1 MSLMYHSR
9 AITFEILSDMR
20 RLVFCLLALLPA
32 LAGAQ
37 GVQPL
42 VFGINE
48 GVTYRISASEV
59 RERFR
64 EVADDLAKIL
74 KRPVRIEYM
83 DEYVQ
88 MGKDLEAARYDLAY
102 VHPAH
107 YAIRAID
114 RAHYK
119 LVAVT
124 KGFTEYKASFL
135 IRSDA
140 NYQSLSDPRIHQI
153 GMPDADSITAW
164 MVRATL
170 RDALGPSAKNLRLR
184 YTRYQD
190 AVPFMVDYGF
200 AEVGA
205 TAASAVIKEYT
216 AKGGKVM
223 MQSKAVPIKQLIA
236 SPNLPPQ
243 EFAHI
248 QQYFLNL
255 ENTDEGQR
263 RLAKLGYKGF
273 ATYDEAALLTLGRW
287 LEAER

>member
-1 MSLMYHSR
+1 
-9 AITFEILSDMR
+9 MR
-20 RLVFCLLALLPA
+20 RLTLFLLVLFPA
-32 LAGAQ
+32 LSAAQ
-37 GVQPL
+37 GAAQPL

-64 EVADDLAKIL
+64 EIGDDLAKVL

-107 YAIRAID
+107 YAIRAMD
-114 RAHYK
+114 KARYK

-124 KGFTEYKASFL
+124 KGYTEYKASFL

-140 NYQSLSDPRIHQI
+140 TYQSLTDPRIHQI

-170 RDALGPSAKNLRLR
+170 RDALGPNAKKLRLR

-216 AKGGKVM
+216 TKGGKVM
-223 MQSKAVPIKQLIA
+223 MQSKAVPIKELIA
-236 SPNLPPQ
+236 SPNVSAQ
-243 EFAHI
+243 DFAHI
-248 QQYFLNL
+248 QQYFLGL
-255 ENTDEGQR
+255 ESTDEGQR

-273 ATYDEAALLTLGRW
+273 ASYDESALIALGRW
-287 LEAER
+287 LEAEQ

>member
-1 MSLMYHSR
+1 M
-9 AITFEILSDMR
+9 
-20 RLVFCLLALLPA
+20 LPA
-32 LAGAQ
+32 LSFAQ
-37 GVQPL
+37 GAAQPL

-59 RERFR
+59 RERFH
-64 EVADDLAKIL
+64 EIADDLTKLL

-88 MGKDLEAARYDLAY
+88 MGKDLEAGRYDLAY

-114 RAHYK
+114 KAHYR

-124 KGFTEYKASFL
+124 KGYTEYRASFL
-135 IRSDA
+135 VRADA
-140 NYQSLSDPRIHQI
+140 NYGSLADPAIKQV

-164 MVRATL
+164 IVRATL
-170 RDALGPSAKNLRLR
+170 RDALGPQAKNLRLR

-190 AVPFMVDYGF
+190 AVPFMVDNGF

-216 AKGGKVM
+216 DKGGKVLLK
-223 MQSKAVPIKQLIA
+223 SKPVPIKELIA
-236 SPNLPPQ
+236 SPNLPASDL
-243 EFAHI
+243 AHI

-255 ENTDEGQR
+255 ETTDEGQR

-273 ATYDEAALLTLGRW
+273 ATFDERQLVDLGHW
-287 LEAER
+287 LEGPPSDHR

>member
-1 MSLMYHSR
+1 MQWLGL
-9 AITFEILSDMR
+9 F
-20 RLVFCLLALLPA
+20 LLALLPA
-32 LAGAQ
+32 LTSAQ
-37 GVQPL
+37 GSPQPL
-42 VFGINE
+42 SFGINE

-64 EVADDLAKIL
+64 EIAEDLTKLL
-74 KRPVRIEYM
+74 KRPVHIEYM
-83 DEYVQ
+83 DDYVQ

-114 RAHYK
+114 KAHYR

-124 KGFTEYKASFL
+124 KGYTDYRASFL
-135 IRSDA
+135 VRGDA
-140 NYQSLSDPRIHQI
+140 TYTSLADPRIHQI

-164 MVRATL
+164 IVRATL
-170 RDALGPSAKNLRLR
+170 RDALGAKAKSLRLR

-205 TAASAVIKEYT
+205 TAASAVIKDYVD
-216 AKGGKVM
+216 KGGKVLLK
-223 MQSKAVPIKQLIA
+223 SKPVPIKELIA
-236 SPNLPPQ
+236 SPNLPAQ
-243 EFAHI
+243 DLAHI

-255 ENTDEGQR
+255 EASDEGQR

-273 ATYDEAALLTLGRW
+273 APFDERQLVELGRW
-287 LEAER
+287 LAAEP

>member
-1 MSLMYHSR
+1 
-9 AITFEILSDMR
+9 MR
-20 RLVFCLLALLPA
+20 RLCALLLALWPA
-32 LAGAQ
+32 LSLAQ
-37 GVQPL
+37 GAPQPL

-64 EVADDLAKIL
+64 EIADDLAKQL

-107 YAIRAID
+107 YAVRAID
-114 RAHYK
+114 KAHYR

-124 KGFTEYKASFL
+124 KGYIEYRASFL
-135 IRSDA
+135 MRGDA
-140 NYQSLSDPRIHQI
+140 TYASLADPAIKQV

-170 RDALGPSAKNLRLR
+170 RDALGPRAKTLRLR

-200 AEVGA
+200 AELGA

-216 AKGGKVM
+216 DKGGKILF
-223 MQSKAVPIKQLIA
+223 KTKPVPIKQLIA
-236 SPNLPPQ
+236 SPNVPAQ
-243 EFAHI
+243 DFAHI

-255 ENTDEGQR
+255 EATEEGQR

-273 ATYDEAALLTLGRW
+273 TSFDERQLIELGHW
-287 LEAER
+287 LDTGPPDWR

>member
-1 MSLMYHSR
+1 
-9 AITFEILSDMR
+9 MR
-20 RLVFCLLALLPA
+20 KWCLLLLAALPA
-32 LAGAQ
+32 LALAQ
-37 GVQPL
+37 GAAQPL
-42 VFGINE
+42 TFGINE

-64 EVADDLAKIL
+64 EIADDLTKLL

-88 MGKDLEAARYDLAY
+88 MGKDLEAGKYDLAY

-114 RAHYK
+114 KAHYR

-124 KGFTEYKASFL
+124 KGYTEYRASFL
-135 IRSDA
+135 VRGDS
-140 NYQSLSDPRIHQI
+140 NYGSLADPRIQQI

-164 MVRATL
+164 IVRATL
-170 RDALGPSAKNLRLR
+170 RDALGPKAKSLRLR

-216 AKGGKVM
+216 DKGGKVLLK
-223 MQSKAVPIKQLIA
+223 SKPVPIKELIA
-236 SPNLPPQ
+236 NPNLPAQ
-243 EFAHI
+243 DLAHI

-255 ENTDEGQR
+255 EMTEEGQK

-273 ATYDEAALLTLGRW
+273 ATFDERQLVELGRW
-287 LEAER
+287 LDAAAPDTR

>member
-1 MSLMYHSR
+1 MKSR
-9 AITFEILSDMR
+9 SEPPHATAGQG
-20 RLVFCLLALLPA
+20 RLWVVLLPA
-32 LAGAQ
+32 PPLDASCRPLAGDAAQRCRGGVVSAGRGIRRDNNVMYKIGLFLFAILPAVSLAQ
-37 GVQPL
+37 GRPQPL

-48 GVTYRISASEV
+48 GVTYRIAASEV
-59 RERFR
+59 RERYR
-64 EVADDLAKIL
+64 EIADDLTKLL

-114 RAHYK
+114 KVHYR

-124 KGFTEYKASFL
+124 KGYTDYRASFL
-135 IRSDA
+135 VKSDA
-140 NYQSLSDPRIHQI
+140 TYASLADPRIQQV

-164 MVRATL
+164 IVRATL
-170 RDALGPSAKNLRLR
+170 RDALGPKAKTLRLR

-205 TAASAVIKEYT
+205 TAASAGNQEDTAKRGQKLPKSKPRPIKE
-216 AKGGKVM
+216 
-223 MQSKAVPIKQLIA
+223 IIA
-236 SPNLPPQ
+236 SPNLPAQ
-243 EFAHI
+243 DLAH
-248 QQYFLNL
+248 
-255 ENTDEGQR
+255 
-263 RLAKLGYKGF
+263 
-273 ATYDEAALLTLGRW
+273 
-287 LEAER
+287 

>member
-1 MSLMYHSR
+1 L
-9 AITFEILSDMR
+9 I
-20 RLVFCLLALLPA
+20 
-32 LAGAQ
+32 
-37 GVQPL
+37 
-42 VFGINE
+42 
-48 GVTYRISASEV
+48 
-59 RERFR
+59 
-64 EVADDLAKIL
+64 KIL

-88 MGKDLEAARYDLAY
+88 MGKDLEVGRYDLAY

-114 RAHYK
+114 KARYR

-124 KGFTEYKASFL
+124 KGYTEYRASFL
-135 IRSDA
+135 IRNDA
-140 NYQSLSDPRIHQI
+140 TYQSLTDPRIHQV

-164 MVRATL
+164 IVRATL
-170 RDALGPSAKNLRLR
+170 RDALGPGAKKLRLR

-216 AKGGKVM
+216 AKGGRVM
-223 MQSKAVPIKQLIA
+223 MQSKAVPIKELIA
-236 SPNLPPQ
+236 SPSLSAQ
-243 EFAHI
+243 DFAHI

-255 ENTDEGQR
+255 EATDEGQR
-263 RLAKLGYKGF
+263 RLTKLGYKGF
-273 ATYDEAALLTLGRW
+273 ATYDESALIGLGRW

>member
-1 MSLMYHSR
+1 
-9 AITFEILSDMR
+9 MR
-20 RLVFCLLALLPA
+20 KLVLCLLALLPA
-32 LAGAQ
+32 LSGAQ
-37 GVQPL
+37 GPVQPL

-48 GVTYRISASEV
+48 GVTYRIAASEV
-59 RERFR
+59 RERYR
-64 EVADDLAKIL
+64 EIADDLIKIL

-88 MGKDLEAARYDLAY
+88 MGKDLEVGRYDLAY

-114 RAHYK
+114 KARYR

-124 KGFTEYKASFL
+124 KGYTEYRASFL
-135 IRSDA
+135 IRNDA
-140 NYQSLSDPRIHQI
+140 TYQSLTDPRIHQI

-164 MVRATL
+164 IARATL
-170 RDALGPSAKNLRLR
+170 RDALGPSAKKLRLR

-216 AKGGKVM
+216 AKGGRVM
-223 MQSKAVPIKQLIA
+223 MQSKAVPIKELIA
-236 SPNLPPQ
+236 SPSLSAQ
-243 EFAHI
+243 DFAHI

-255 ENTDEGQR
+255 EATDEGQR
-263 RLAKLGYKGF
+263 RLTKLGYKGF
-273 ATYDEAALLTLGRW
+273 ATYDENALIGLGRW
-287 LEAER
+287 LEQEP

>member
-1 MSLMYHSR
+1 
-9 AITFEILSDMR
+9 MR
-20 RLVFCLLALLPA
+20 KWCALLLAVLPA
-32 LAGAQ
+32 LAFAQ
-37 GVQPL
+37 GGPQPL

-48 GVTYRISASEV
+48 GVTYRISAAEV

-64 EVADDLAKIL
+64 EIADDLAKL
-74 KRPVRIEYM
+74 LRRPVRIEYM

-88 MGKDLEAARYDLAY
+88 MGKDLEAGRYDLAY

-114 RAHYK
+114 KAHYR

-124 KGFTEYKASFL
+124 KGYTEYRASFL
-135 IRSDA
+135 IRRDA
-140 NYQSLSDPRIHQI
+140 PYTSLGDPAIRQV

-170 RDALGPSAKNLRLR
+170 RDALGERAKTLRLR

-216 AKGGKVM
+216 DKGGKVM
-223 MQSKAVPIKQLIA
+223 LKSKPVPIKQLIA
-236 SPNLPPQ
+236 SPNLPAQ
-243 EFAHI
+243 DFGHI
-248 QQYFLNL
+248 QQYFLSL
-255 ENTDEGQR
+255 ELTEDGQR

-273 ATYDEAALLTLGRW
+273 SSFDERELITLGHW
-287 LEAER
+287 LDTGSPDWR

>member
-1 MSLMYHSR
+1 
-9 AITFEILSDMR
+9 MR
-20 RLVFCLLALLPA
+20 KLGPFLLAILPGLCA
-32 LAGAQ
+32 AQ
-37 GVQPL
+37 GPPQPL

-64 EVADDLAKIL
+64 EIAEDLSKLL

-83 DEYVQ
+83 NEYVQ

-114 RAHYK
+114 KAHYR

-124 KGFTEYKASFL
+124 KGYTDYRASFL
-135 IRSDA
+135 VRSDA
-140 NYQSLSDPRIHQI
+140 TYTSLADSRIHQV

-170 RDALGPSAKNLRLR
+170 RDALGPKAKTLRLR

-216 AKGGKVM
+216 GKGGKVLL
-223 MQSKAVPIKQLIA
+223 KTRPVPIKELIA
-236 SPNLPPQ
+236 SPNLPAQ
-243 EFAHI
+243 ELAHV

-255 ENTDEGQR
+255 ENSEEGQR

-273 ATYDEAALLTLGRW
+273 ASFDERQLIEIGHW
-287 LEAER
+287 LDSAPPDWR

>member
-1 MSLMYHSR
+1 MRIWCSL
-9 AITFEILSDMR
+9 
-20 RLVFCLLALLPA
+20 LLAALPA
-32 LAGAQ
+32 LGLAQ
-37 GVQPL
+37 PAPQPL
-42 VFGINE
+42 TFGINE

-64 EVADDLAKIL
+64 EIADDLAKLL

-88 MGKDLEAARYDLAY
+88 MGKDLEAAKYDLAY

-114 RAHYK
+114 KAHYR

-124 KGFTEYKASFL
+124 KGYTEYRASFL
-135 IRSDA
+135 VRGDS
-140 NYQSLSDPRIHQI
+140 NYGSLTDPRIHQI

-164 MVRATL
+164 IVRATL
-170 RDALGPSAKNLRLR
+170 RDALGDKAKALRLR

-216 AKGGKVM
+216 DKGGKVLVK
-223 MQSKAVPIKQLIA
+223 SKPVPIKELIA

-243 EFAHI
+243 DLAHI

-255 ENTDEGQR
+255 EMTEEGQK

-273 ATYDEAALLTLGRW
+273 ATFDERQLVELGRW
-287 LEAER
+287 LETAAPDTR

>member
-1 MSLMYHSR
+1 
-9 AITFEILSDMR
+9 MR
-20 RLVFCLLALLPA
+20 RFVFCLVALLPA
-32 LAGAQ
+32 FAGAQ

-48 GVTYRISASEV
+48 GVTYRISPSEV
-59 RERFR
+59 RERYR
-64 EVADDLAKIL
+64 EIADDLAKLL
-74 KRPVRIEYM
+74 KRPVRVEHM

-88 MGKDLEAARYDLAY
+88 MGKDLEATRYDLAY

-124 KGFTEYKASFL
+124 KGYTEYRASFL
-135 IRSDA
+135 VRGDA
-140 NYQSLSDPRIHQI
+140 TIKSLSDPQIHAI

-170 RDALGPSAKNLRLR
+170 RDALGPDAKKLRLR

-216 AKGGKVM
+216 SKGGKVM
-223 MQSKAVPIKQLIA
+223 MQSKAVPIKELIA

-255 ENTDEGQR
+255 ETTDEGQR

-273 ATYDEAALLTLGRW
+273 ATYDESVLISLGRW
-287 LEAER
+287 LEADR